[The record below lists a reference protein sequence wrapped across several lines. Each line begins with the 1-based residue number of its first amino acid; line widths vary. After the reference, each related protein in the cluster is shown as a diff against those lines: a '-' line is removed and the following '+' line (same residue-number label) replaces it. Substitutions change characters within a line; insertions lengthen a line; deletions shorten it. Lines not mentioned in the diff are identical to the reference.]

1 MPQIINTNIA
11 SLNAQRNLD
20 TSQSSNTSA
29 LQRLSS
35 GLRINSAKD
44 DAAGLSISTG
54 FSSQTR
60 GLAVAIRNAGD
71 GVSLAQTAEGALG
84 AMTENLQRIRELA
97 VQSSNLTNDPG
108 NRISLQNEVEQRL
121 AEIRRTAE
129 ETNFNGRNLLDGGF
143 GGAFQIGANAGDTVD
158 IQISE
163 LTTARL
169 GASDQVGVSAIGN
182 DDSIANGDLSI
193 NGVQIGV
200 SSASDDSFSRVNA
213 SASGIAKA
221 AAINRYSAETG
232 VTAYANPNEVNGFAM
247 SAANGATSATVQI
260 NGVDISLQSTANS
273 TDAERASTRNSTIAA
288 INAKAEQTGV
298 TAVDGGDK
306 NGVIL
311 VAENGQNIVMIST
324 YATSVDGSSN
334 LASFGLAMAA
344 TTGSNLTNLTGT
356 NSGVYEGG
364 YTLVA
369 DGATDRIEI
378 TGGQGVGSGDLE
390 RSGLAAGSYTRETAV
405 YTTEAGSVVPTS
417 AATVAVALAADKALD
432 EGDLV
437 INGVTI
443 GASTSTDDK
452 ASDTA
457 ASASN
462 ASGSAIA
469 IAAAINRASDNTG
482 VKASVN
488 ETVVVGV
495 TGAAPATAAA
505 AGVNLDIAINGV
517 DIGTV
522 VSQGDLDKD
531 RQSTINAINAK
542 AGQTG
547 VMAEDNGEGITLRAA
562 DGRNISVVID
572 GTQGSG
578 AATTGSFGL
587 DADVDGIGIGATG
600 GDALGVFASV
610 AETTYGTVRLESAG
624 TIDIDAGSNGTAGL
638 EDSGF
643 ARGEYGG
650 GEDGQYLDEIDIT
663 TFEGAQAAIT
673 AIDNALE
680 TVNAQRSEL
689 GALQNRFES
698 TISNLQITSENL
710 TAANSRIRDA
720 DFAAETAELSRS
732 QVLQQAGISVLAQAN
747 QRPQQVLSLLG

>member
-20 TSQSSNTSA
+20 TSQNSNTSA

-97 VQSSNLTNDPG
+97 VQSSNLTNDEG

-158 IQISE
+158 IQISA

-169 GASDQVGVSAIGN
+169 GASDQVGVSAIGS
-182 DDSIANGDLSI
+182 DDSISNGDLSI

-232 VTAYANPNEVNGFAM
+232 VTAHANPNEVNGFAM
-247 SAANGATSATVQI
+247 SAAAGATSATIHI
-260 NGVDISLQSTANS
+260 NGVNISLQATANS

-298 TAVDGGDK
+298 TAIDGGDK

-311 VAENGQNIVMIST
+311 VAENGQNIVMTST
-324 YATSVDGSSN
+324 YAAAAAGSSN
-334 LASFGLAMAA
+334 LASFGLAAAA
-344 TTGSNLTNLTGT
+344 TTGTATAAGMGT
-356 NSGVYEGG
+356 LAGTSAGVYEGG

-369 DGATDRIEI
+369 NGATDRIEI
-378 TGGQGVGSGDLE
+378 SGGQGVGSGDLT
-390 RSGLAAGSYTRETAV
+390 RSGLAEGTYTRETAV
-405 YTTEAGSVVPTS
+405 YTTVATDVSVAASSTEA
-417 AATVAVALAADKALD
+417 AVLAKALD

-443 GASTSTDDK
+443 GASTSTDDQ
-452 ASDTA
+452 ATDITA
-457 ASASN
+457 NSSN
-462 ASGSAIA
+462 AAGSAIA

-482 VKASVN
+482 VEALVN
-488 ETVVVGV
+488 ETVVVGM
-495 TGAAPATAAA
+495 TGAAPATAATSGTTLA
-505 AGVNLDIAINGV
+505 IAINGV
-517 DIGTV
+517 DIGSV

-531 RQSTINAINAK
+531 RLSTISAINAK

-572 GTQGSG
+572 SATAGAAASG
-578 AATTGSFGL
+578 AFGL
-587 DADVDGIGIGATG
+587 DSDVEGIGAGAGGGAFAVMATG
-600 GDALGVFASV
+600 

-624 TIDIDAGSNGTAGL
+624 TIDIDAGSKGTAGL

-650 GEDGQYLDEIDIT
+650 GEDGHTWMILT
-663 TFEGAQAAIT
+663 SRPSK
-673 AIDNALE
+673 AL
-680 TVNAQRSEL
+680 RRRL
-689 GALQNRFES
+689 LQS
-698 TISNLQITSENL
+698 TMPWRQ
-710 TAANSRIRDA
+710 
-720 DFAAETAELSRS
+720 
-732 QVLQQAGISVLAQAN
+732 
-747 QRPQQVLSLLG
+747 